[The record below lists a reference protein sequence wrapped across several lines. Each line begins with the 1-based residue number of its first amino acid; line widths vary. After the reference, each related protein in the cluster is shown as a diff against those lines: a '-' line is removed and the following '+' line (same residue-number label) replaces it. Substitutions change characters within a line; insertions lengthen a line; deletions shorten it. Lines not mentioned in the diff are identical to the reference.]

1 MRYIGSLTSSASGKA
16 GGIVAYSS
24 ATGSHFRIRP
34 TRVTTRSTAVS
45 CRRNIFQAITA
56 AWRSLTPAQ
65 RAAWDALAT
74 GKATGFNLFTS
85 RNLNL
90 WDIGLSPTL
99 AQAQA
104 APTFPAIA
112 GFTVAPKYGIGSPL
126 PTLAGFNVSIALSA
140 LTTFTARLR
149 ATPAYSNTRAF
160 IRRGEF
166 RTLATF
172 TPSSGQQVQPI
183 AEWNTI
189 FGTYPTAGAIIFTL
203 DLTDPA
209 TGARAPAVRTRCSY
223 QGTEGGGNLPG
234 TIGLIMP
241 SGLIV
246 DEQLQA
252 IYVGPTLI
260 AEP

>member
-1 MRYIGSLTSSASGKA
+1 MRYIGSLSSSASGKA
-16 GGIVAYSS
+16 GGIVAYKGS
-24 ATGSHFRIRP
+24 TGSHLRIRP

-45 CRRNIFQAITA
+45 CRRHIFEVITA
-56 AWRSLTPAQ
+56 GWRSLTPAQ
-65 RAAWDALAT
+65 RAAWDALAS
-74 GKATGFNLFTS
+74 GKATGFNLYTS

-126 PTLAGFNVSIALSA
+126 PTLAGFNVSITLTT

-160 IRRGEF
+160 IRRGEL

-172 TPSSGQQVQPI
+172 TPSSGWQVQTI
-183 AEWNTI
+183 AEWHTV
-189 FGTYPTAGAIIFTL
+189 FGTYPPAGTITFAL

-209 TGARAPAVRTRCSY
+209 TGARAPAVRTQCSY
-223 QGTEGGGNLPG
+223 QGTQNGGNQPG

-246 DEQLQA
+246 DEQLEA

>member
-24 ATGSHFRIRP
+24 ATGSHFRIRT

-45 CRRNIFQAITA
+45 CRRAIFQATTG

-74 GKATGFNLFTS
+74 SKASGFNLFTS

-90 WDIGLSPTL
+90 YDIGQPPILTA
-99 AQAQA
+99 AQAT
-104 APTFPAIA
+104 PTFPAIA
-112 GFTVAPKYGIGSPL
+112 GFTVAPRYGIGSPL

-149 ATPAYSNTRAF
+149 ATPTYSNTRAF
-160 IRRGEF
+160 VRRGEL

-172 TPSSGQQVQPI
+172 TPSSGQTVEPI
-183 AEWNTI
+183 AEWNSI
-189 FGTYPTAGAIIFTL
+189 FGTYPTAGTITFAL

-209 TGARAPAVRTRCSY
+209 SGARSPGVRARCSY
-223 QGTEGGGNLPG
+223 AGTSGGGNQPQ

-246 DEQLQA
+246 EEQLQA